1 MIIIVLYYITDEDA
15 HIVNAVKTAVIFKI
29 TDQSTRHSSTSPA

>member
-1 MIIIVLYYITDEDA
+1 MIIIVLYYSDEDA